1 MKKHLTRNE
10 AIKYLLQ
17 KDFDFITDKL
27 DNSGQELLYSY
38 LEDGFKNYWNF
49 TDKELENE
57 VKQRREL
64 ELMDMAEVTVSRE
77 TCDNNQEAR

>member
-10 AIKYLLQ
+10 AIKYLVQ

-64 ELMDMAEVTVSRE
+64 ELMDMAEVSVSRE
-77 TCDNNQEAR
+77 TCNNKGETR

>member
-1 MKKHLTRNE
+1 MKKHLTRDE
-10 AIKYLLQ
+10 AIKYLVQ
-17 KDFDFITDKL
+17 KDFDFITDQL

-38 LEDGFKNYWNF
+38 LEDGFKGYWHF

-57 VKQRREL
+57 VKQRREM
-64 ELMDMAEVTVSRE
+64 ELMDMAEVFVSRE

>member
-77 TCDNNQEAR
+77 DCNNKQETL